1 VSLADAPANVK
12 PVVLLGST
20 LNFLFL
26 LDRADGS
33 VSIHPYDNV
42 LAIQSSVPSADDD

>member
-1 VSLADAPANVK
+1 VK